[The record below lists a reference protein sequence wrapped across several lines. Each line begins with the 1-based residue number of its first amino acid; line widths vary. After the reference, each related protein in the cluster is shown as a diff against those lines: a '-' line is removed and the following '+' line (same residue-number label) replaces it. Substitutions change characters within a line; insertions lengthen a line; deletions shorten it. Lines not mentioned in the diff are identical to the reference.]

1 MHKTR
6 SIVLTGLMIA
16 IGLVIVTICRSFLGV
31 TFLKLFSPMHFPV
44 LIAGL
49 VLGPWEGLVCGL
61 ATPALS
67 YMISGLPQMGPL
79 AMMAE
84 LGVYGLVTG
93 WMMRK
98 SDRKKISSVYI
109 ALIAAMILGRIAGG
123 LVTALL
129 VSSYS
134 FSIWITA
141 YFISTAPAIVIDLI
155 VIPFLVKA
163 LQKAHLV

>member
-16 IGLVIVTICRSFLGV
+16 IGLVIVTICRTLLGV
-31 TFLKLFSPMHFPV
+31 SFMILFSPMHFPV

-49 VLGPWEGLVCGL
+49 VLGPWEGLICGIV
-61 ATPALS
+61 TPALS
-67 YMISGLPQMGPL
+67 YLINGLPQIGPL

-93 WMMRK
+93 LIMKKADKRK
-98 SDRKKISSVYI
+98 MSSIYL
-109 ALIAAMILGRIAGG
+109 ALVPAMILIAGG
-123 LVTALL
+123 LITALL

-134 FSIWITA
+134 FNVWITA
-141 YFISTAPAIVIDLI
+141 YFVSTAPAIVIDLI

-163 LQKAHLV
+163 LQKAHLA

>member
-16 IGLVIVTICRSFLGV
+16 IGLVIVTICRTLLGV
-31 TFLKLFSPMHFPV
+31 SFMTLFSPMHFPV

-49 VLGPWEGLVCGL
+49 VLGPWEGLICGIV
-61 ATPALS
+61 TPALS
-67 YMISGLPQMGPL
+67 YLISGLPQIGPL

-84 LGVYGLVTG
+84 LGVYGLVAG
-93 WMMRK
+93 LIMKKADKRK
-98 SDRKKISSVYI
+98 LSSIYL
-109 ALIAAMILGRIAGG
+109 ALVPAMILGRIAGG
-123 LVTALL
+123 LITALL

-134 FSIWITA
+134 FNVWITA
-141 YFISTAPAIVIDLI
+141 YFVSTAPAIVIDLI

-163 LQKAHLV
+163 LQKAHLA

>member
-16 IGLVIVTICRSFLGV
+16 IGLVIVTICRTLLGV
-31 TFLKLFSPMHFPV
+31 SFMILFSPMHFPV

-49 VLGPWEGLVCGL
+49 VLGPWEGLICGIV
-61 ATPALS
+61 TPALS
-67 YMISGLPQMGPL
+67 YLIIGLPQIGPL

-93 WMMRK
+93 LIMKKADKRK
-98 SDRKKISSVYI
+98 MSSIYL
-109 ALIAAMILGRIAGG
+109 ALVPAMILGRIAGG
-123 LVTALL
+123 LITALL

-134 FSIWITA
+134 FNVWITA
-141 YFISTAPAIVIDLI
+141 HFVSTAPRYGSDL
-155 VIPFLVKA
+155 A
-163 LQKAHLV
+163 LHSLLLQPHSQ